1 MVSVRGELAAYLRR
15 TEGRLVLVAA
25 SSAVAA
31 LLVGVVGV
39 TAVHG
44 RQDQLDEA
52 VDRRVALAAAALD
65 VYRDLADADA
75 YSLNAVL
82 VGPQQAPDLQKRF
95 RQDVFDAADALRVA
109 SARDPEGTSS
119 AKVRELTD
127 LLPEYVRLVEV
138 GWSNA
143 RTNQPVGTSYL
154 SQASFLVRGRILVVA
169 DDLQREQTEA
179 LKAAQVSAGSPT
191 WAVFAVGVLA
201 LGVLLLAHRFVARRT
216 RRRFNVG
223 LAASAALVLVA
234 MVWLATA
241 SAFTA
246 GHASDSVRELDELVA
261 PLAKARN
268 EGRLADGDEA
278 RMLIFP
284 KADDVRRLR
293 GALESA
299 ASGIDGAAEQA
310 PPGEERDQV
319 RRAGDA
325 LRSWRA
331 HDDLLLEPRL
341 SPPTYEETAVLITR
355 PADDQTTTYAQQ
367 VDEHLSAAIRLHTKH
382 SVASAVSARGSMAGV
397 DVVLAVLLTAAAAAA
412 VAGLWPRIAEYY
424 R

>member
-1 MVSVRGELAAYLRR
+1 VVSVRGELAAYLRR

-25 SSAVAA
+25 AAVAAA

-39 TAVHG
+39 SAVHD
-44 RQDQLDEA
+44 RQALLDEA
-52 VDRRVALAAAALD
+52 VDRRVALTAAALD

-82 VGPQQAPDLQKRF
+82 VGPRQAPELQQRF

-119 AKVRELTD
+119 AEVRELTD
-127 LLPEYVRLVEV
+127 LLPQYVRLVEV
-138 GWSNA
+138 GWSNT
-143 RTNQPVGTSYL
+143 RSNQPVGTSYL
-154 SQASFLVRGRILVVA
+154 SQASFLVRSRILVVA
-169 DDLQREQTEA
+169 DELQREQTDA
-179 LKAAQVSAGSPT
+179 LKAAQVAAGSPA
-191 WAVFAVGVLA
+191 WFVFAVGLLA

-216 RRRFNVG
+216 RRRFNAG

-234 MVWLATA
+234 LVWLATA

-246 GHASDSVRELDELVA
+246 GHAADSVRELDELVA
-261 PLAKARN
+261 PLAQARN

-278 RMLIFP
+278 RLLIFP
-284 KADDVRRLR
+284 KAGDIGELR
-293 GALESA
+293 KKLDNADARIAE
-299 ASGIDGAAEQA
+299 AAEHVPA
-310 PPGEERDQV
+310 GEERAQV
-319 RRAGDA
+319 DRAAQA
-325 LRSWRA
+325 LTSWRE
-331 HDDLLLEPRL
+331 HDKRLLDAPD
-341 SPPTYEETAVLITR
+341 SPPVYQETAALITR

-382 SVASAVSARGSMAGV
+382 SVASTVSAKGSMAGV
-397 DVVLAVLLTAAAAAA
+397 DVVLALLLTAAAAAA
-412 VAGLWPRIAEYY
+412 VAGLRPRIAEYY